1 MYVICDIIFANRFFS
16 SLHQRRFT
24 SYANVMLYF
33 SANLFVSASFSSGL
47 NLLILASFH
56 FGMYNFFGPVGA
68 LLSFL
73 VGSSPAF
80 AANHSALAS
89 SACWYAKDIKSN
101 PASFAI
107 FSRPTLF
114 KVLIALVEMRKRMYR
129 FCSGQYTRL
138 YCKKR

>member
-1 MYVICDIIFANRFFS
+1 MNS
-16 SLHQRRFT
+16 SLSLSHPSRVVERF
-24 SYANVMLYF
+24 YAKVMLYF
-33 SANLFVSASFSSGL
+33 SANLFVSASFASGL

-56 FGMYNFFGPVGA
+56 FGMNNFFGPVGA

-114 KVLIALVEMRKRMYR
+114 KVLIAFVEMRKRMYR